1 MALGHGVEAADKVG
15 SILLLEASTAHGVL
29 LIILVDASSRKYGA
43 VNTSL
48 GTLIGQRQSANDVG
62 ANSLLLVVLAPV
74 DVGSASAASGV
85 EDVRGLDLV
94 EHLGDT
100 SGILHADG
108 GAGDLLALLL
118 EELLEVASH
127 PALSAPDEEAVGR
140 RTVGSRHDDGDDVVW
155 V

>member
-15 SILLLEASTAHGVL
+15 SVLLLEASTAHGVL
-29 LIILVDASSRKYGA
+29 LIVLVDASGRKDGA

-48 GTLIGQRQSANDVG
+48 GALIGQRQSANDVG
-62 ANSLLLVVLAPV
+62 ANRLLLVVLAPV
-74 DVGSASAASGV
+74 NVGSASAARGV

-100 SGILHADG
+100 GDIFHADS
-108 GAGDLLALLL
+108 GAGNLLALLL

-127 PALSAPDEEAVGR
+127 PALAAPDEEAVGR
-140 RTVGSRHDDGDDVVW
+140 RTVGSRHDDGVGVW